1 MNVADE
7 DIARREIL
15 RAISRFVYAEH
26 RTISE
31 LAEMCQ
37 TDEQTLIDEISKVDK
52 DFKACLAHLAERKT
66 SVTLSRALDKLN

>member
-1 MNVADE
+1 
-7 DIARREIL
+7 
-15 RAISRFVYAEH
+15 
-26 RTISE
+26 
-31 LAEMCQ
+31 MCQ